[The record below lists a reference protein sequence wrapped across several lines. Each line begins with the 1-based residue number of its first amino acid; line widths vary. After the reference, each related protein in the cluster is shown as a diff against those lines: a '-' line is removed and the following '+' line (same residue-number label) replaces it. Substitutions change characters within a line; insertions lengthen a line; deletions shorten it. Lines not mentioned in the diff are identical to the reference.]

1 MKKPDNI
8 VFNSLTNE
16 YDSYKKEYPTSFNSK
31 NFSAEKL
38 SKIEL
43 DSKPYFQKKLLEIK
57 AKYDRL
63 TTEIKWNEL
72 IYRSKYNFK
81 LVYAAKA
88 ESIYAP
94 KSPKKILPV
103 RILYIKK
110 INKLIIKDKL
120 KTDGSIEFTKRK
132 NNK

>member
-43 DSKPYFQKKLLEIK
+43 ESQPYFQKKLLEIK
-57 AKYDRL
+57 AQYDRL
-63 TTEIKWNEL
+63 KTELEWNEL
-72 IYRSKYNFK
+72 IYKSKYNFK
-81 LVYAAKA
+81 PIIGEIYYLYNNDKKNFL
-88 ESIYAP
+88 SIINP
-94 KSPKKILPV
+94 NEWDFKCIGKFKLRSNNIWEKI
-103 RILYIKK
+103 
-110 INKLIIKDKL
+110 
-120 KTDGSIEFTKRK
+120 
-132 NNK
+132 